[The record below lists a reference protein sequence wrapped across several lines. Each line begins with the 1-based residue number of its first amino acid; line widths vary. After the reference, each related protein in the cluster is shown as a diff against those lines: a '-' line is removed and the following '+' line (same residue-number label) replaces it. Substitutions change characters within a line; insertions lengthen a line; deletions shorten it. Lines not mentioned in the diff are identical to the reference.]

1 MENQNG
7 QRKARAEK
15 IFSMSRVEHDSKDVL
30 GFIKS
35 QSLNPMEASVVKLV
49 CRHRTNNGLSDV
61 KLARQIINRIIVG
74 YYKNE

>member
-7 QRKARAEK
+7 QCEARAEK
-15 IFSMSRVEHDSKDVL
+15 VFSMNRAEHDSKDVL

-35 QSLNPMEASVVKLV
+35 QSLNPMEASVIKLV

-61 KLARQIINRIIVG
+61 KLAKQIINRIIKG
-74 YYKNE
+74 YDKNE